1 MLIITLV
8 VLLLVANGAPLLAG
22 HWLHSRCFCAI
33 QRPIDGGYCCRDG
46 HRLLGKSKTWQGLL
60 SALLIT
66 TIAAAIL
73 KFPLPAAL
81 LLALLAM
88 AGDLISSF
96 IKRRLHCRSGL
107 NVPGL
112 DQLPESLLP
121 MLGVSLLLPLSPLQV
136 ILPVLLFILIHIL
149 LTECLSAL
157 HFHPKH
163 CRKAASFAHRD
174 ERP

>member
-8 VLLLVANGAPLLAG
+8 LLLLIANGAPLLAG
-22 HWLHSRCFCAI
+22 HWLHSRCLYVI

-46 HRLLGKSKTWQGLL
+46 QRLLGESKTWQGLL
-60 SALLIT
+60 AAPLI
-66 TIAAAIL
+66 TIAAAAL
-73 KFPLPAAL
+73 FQFPLLAAL

-88 AGDLISSF
+88 VGDLISSF

-112 DQLPESLLP
+112 DQLPESMLP
-121 MLGVSLLLPLSPLQV
+121 MLGISLLLPLNALQ
-136 ILPVLLFILIHIL
+136 ILLPVLLFILIHIV

-157 HFHPKH
+157 RFHPKH
-163 CRKAASFAHRD
+163 CH
-174 ERP
+174 